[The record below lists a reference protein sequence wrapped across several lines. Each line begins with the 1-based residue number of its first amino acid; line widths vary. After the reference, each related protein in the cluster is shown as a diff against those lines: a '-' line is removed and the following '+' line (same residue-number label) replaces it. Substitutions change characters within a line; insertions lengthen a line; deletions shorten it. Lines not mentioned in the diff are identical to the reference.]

1 MPTAKPGHRKYTGP
15 WTLTIASYFILPGA
29 FFVFLGLGL
38 LVSIMTA
45 GNKPVATGVVTG
57 SIAWEGFIIG
67 GALLTLVGFGL
78 IPTPFVGTQRRRLN
92 SSCRSREP
100 LPNNHTSRHIQGLSQ
115 FATPANGH
123 FINY

>member
-29 FFVFLGLGL
+29 LFVFLGLGL
-38 LVSIMTA
+38 LVSIITA

-57 SIAWEGFIIG
+57 NIAWEGFIIG

-78 IPTPFVGTQRRRLN
+78 IAYALRRYSKDKTKLQ
-92 SSCRSREP
+92 
-100 LPNNHTSRHIQGLSQ
+100 LQKQGALAQ
-115 FATPANGH
+115 
-123 FINY
+123 

>member
-45 GNKPVATGVVTG
+45 ANKPVGTGVATGC
-57 SIAWEGFIIG
+57 IAWE
-67 GALLTLVGFGL
+67 ALLIGAAFLAVPGFGCAGL
-78 IPTPFVGTQRRRLN
+78 CLCPFSWSPSHAGLPRR
-92 SSCRSREP
+92 
-100 LPNNHTSRHIQGLSQ
+100 
-115 FATPANGH
+115 
-123 FINY
+123 

>member
-15 WTLTIASYFILPGA
+15 WTLTVASYFILPGA

-45 GNKPVATGVVTG
+45 GSKPVATGVVTG
-57 SIAWEGFIIG
+57 SIAWEGLIIG

-78 IPTPFVGTQRRRLN
+78 IAYALRRY
-92 SSCRSREP
+92 SRDKAK
-100 LPNNHTSRHIQGLSQ
+100 LQLQNQAALAH
-115 FATPANGH
+115 
-123 FINY
+123 